1 MAAPIKEC
9 KVHFEP
15 KQDLN
20 GYSKPW
26 VGGSGKNLFN
36 INAPEQDPSDT
47 TVTNTT
53 VRVFTPGTYTFCASW
68 SNWRDTARILS
79 YSISNNTLTVNST
92 TGYGVGFALAV
103 AAETSYAVSCTITG
117 NGGHVNIAYYD
128 AAGNYLT
135 GASDASDINNTV
147 VTTPADAAIAVLVF
161 IGSYSD
167 TPVTFSNIQFEKGA
181 AVTSYEPYENICPI
195 SGWDSVKITKCGKN
209 LLPSI
214 SSSGT
219 SKNITY
225 TLNTDGSY
233 LINGTSQGGNAQIDG
248 QVNGFKWDGS
258 TELYMSGC
266 PANGGDNKYLLRTQV
281 NGWRYSTYD
290 IGEGNLLQQRTNNIT
305 TDPIHFSFYVF
316 DGVTVNNLLVKP
328 MLEVGNTATDYEPYN
343 GITIPI
349 TFPSEAGTIYGGYV
363 DLVTGEIWKTWDII
377 DLGTCT
383 WIQYNN
389 NPSIFYTRNLSNL
402 KEHSYQYTVLCTAYP
417 YEQQKNVTATNDKT
431 INDSQQLNLG
441 NVAIRDTNYTNSTPA
456 EFKEAMSGIICAYK
470 LATPILI
477 ATLIPTQLKTLRG
490 TNNIWSNS
498 NGDITVQFWR
508 H

>member
-1 MAAPIKEC
+1 
-9 KVHFEP
+9 
-15 KQDLN
+15 
-20 GYSKPW
+20 
-26 VGGSGKNLFN
+26 
-36 INAPEQDPSDT
+36 
-47 TVTNTT
+47 
-53 VRVFTPGTYTFCASW
+53 
-68 SNWRDTARILS
+68 
-79 YSISNNTLTVNST
+79 
-92 TGYGVGFALAV
+92 
-103 AAETSYAVSCTITG
+103 
-117 NGGHVNIAYYD
+117 
-128 AAGNYLT
+128 
-135 GASDASDINNTV
+135 
-147 VTTPADAAIAVLVF
+147 
-161 IGSYSD
+161 
-167 TPVTFSNIQFEKGA
+167 
-181 AVTSYEPYENICPI
+181 
-195 SGWDSVKITKCGKN
+195 
-209 LLPSI
+209 
-214 SSSGT
+214 
-219 SKNITY
+219 
-225 TLNTDGSY
+225 
-233 LINGTSQGGNAQIDG
+233 
-248 QVNGFKWDGS
+248 
-258 TELYMSGC
+258 MSGC